1 MTDYN
6 AMIRA
11 LFTAPARGMTAQPP
25 QANLGGGMIE
35 KLHNALDPVQAM
47 GGYGNLA
54 AMALPPGAAKIPKT
68 MPLAEFTEGRIR
80 PSQTTVDWGG
90 VKKYM
95 KRIKGGERPEVEIS
109 PTVGTRF
116 EGHGDYRIKDGHT
129 RLRAYYELGIPDIPV
144 KVRPKG

>member
-54 AMALPPGAAKIPKT
+54 AMALPPGATRPYGSQSPIMDAGNRRVGTIPYSEMTKDQIKS
-68 MPLAEFTEGRIR
+68 RIR
-80 PSQTTVDWGG
+80 QIEYDRKLAGKPDGE
-90 VKKYM
+90 KYPPH
-95 KRIKGGERPEVEIS
+95 GELSLLR
-109 PTVGTRF
+109 RML
-116 EGHGDYRIKDGHT
+116 KD
-129 RLRAYYELGIPDIPV
+129 
-144 KVRPKG
+144 